1 MAKKAKK
8 RFYRKW
14 WFRILVLAVVGLTV
28 LIVYSALQEPK
39 VMVQTGKVAKGEL
52 TQVVSASGR
61 VNPAVEVEISAN
73 IAGEI
78 TKINTREGE
87 HVEKGQ
93 VLVTLD
99 NQRYAASH
107 DQARSLLEVAKTE
120 LARTKAQHD
129 LAASSFAR
137 SQELFKQKLIS
148 QEALEVSETEFKVAK
163 AALKAAKDNIRNANA
178 GLQISGN
185 ELSKTV
191 IRSPIDGVVTSL
203 KKEEGEIAIGS
214 TFTRDVIMI
223 VSDPNHFVAT
233 VDVDE
238 ADIVDIEIGDD
249 ATVEL
254 DAFPDNKFQAK
265 VIEIAGSAT
274 VSSQGLQEETV
285 SFQVKVLLD
294 GDTAQIRPGMS
305 ATADIVTEKKADV
318 LHVPIQC
325 VTMRDPQQLA
335 KEENKDKKPEEASPT
350 PVANEEATPAATE
363 EATEKTA
370 PAEAPG
376 SIKRLKELL
385 FAIKDNRAVPVWIT
399 TGISSETQIE
409 IEGEQVAEG
418 MEIVCGSFKTLNRE
432 LKPNDLLEIEPE
444 GKPGQPGE

>member
-8 RFYRKW
+8 RFYQKW
-14 WFRILVLAVVGLTV
+14 WFRILAFAVVCLTAFV
-28 LIVYSALQEPK
+28 VYSALQEPK
-39 VMVQTGKVAKGEL
+39 VIVQSGKVAKGEL

-87 HVEKGQ
+87 RVEKGQ

-99 NQRYAASH
+99 NQRYAASY
-107 DQARSLLEVAKTE
+107 DQSRSMLEVAKTE
-120 LARTKAQHD
+120 LARAKAQHD
-129 LAASSFAR
+129 LAASSFER
-137 SQELFKQKLIS
+137 SQQLFKQKLIS
-148 QEALEVSETEFKVAK
+148 QEALEISETELKVAQ
-163 AALKAAKDNIRNANA
+163 AALKAAQDNIRNANA

-185 ELSKTV
+185 ELSKTT

-254 DAFPDNKFQAK
+254 DAFPDAVFQAK

-274 VSSQGLQEETV
+274 VSEMGLQEETV
-285 SFQVKVLLD
+285 SFQVKVLLE
-294 GDTAQIRPGMS
+294 GDTALIRPGMS
-305 ATADIVTEKKADV
+305 ATADIVTEKKPDV

-325 VTMRDPQQLA
+325 ITMRDPEQLA
-335 KEENKDKKPEEASPT
+335 KEADKNKKAENASPT
-350 PVANEEATPAATE
+350 PAASEQATPAATE
-363 EATEKTA
+363 EAADKSE

-376 SIKRLKELL
+376 SIKRMKELL
-385 FAIKDNRAVPVWIT
+385 FAIKDNRAVPVWIV
-399 TGISSETQIE
+399 TGISSETDIE
-409 IEGEQVAEG
+409 VEGEQVVDG

-444 GKPGQPGE
+444 GKAEQPEE

>member
-1 MAKKAKK
+1 MAKKTKK
-8 RFYRKW
+8 RFYQKW
-14 WFRILVLAVVGLTV
+14 WFRILVLAVVGLTG
-28 LIVYSALQEPK
+28 LIVYSVLQEPK
-39 VMVQTGKVAKGEL
+39 VMVQSGKVTKGEL
-52 TQVVSASGR
+52 IQVVSASGR

-99 NQRYAASH
+99 NQRYAASY
-107 DQARSLLEVAKTE
+107 DQSRSMVSVAKTE
-120 LARTKAQHD
+120 LTRTKAQHD

-163 AALKAAKDNIRNANA
+163 AALKAAQDNIRNANA

-185 ELSKTV
+185 ELSKTT

-274 VSSQGLQEETV
+274 VSSVGLQEETV

-294 GDTAQIRPGMS
+294 GDTSQIRPGMS

-335 KEENKDKKPEEASPT
+335 QEASQDKKPEQASPT
-350 PVANEEATPAATE
+350 PTEGEDATPAAAE
-363 EATEKTA
+363 EAAENA
-370 PAEAPG
+370 ESAEAPG

-399 TGISSETQIE
+399 TGISSETDIE

-444 GKPGQPGE
+444 GKSGKPEE